1 MRRLLAA
8 LLLLIGSWSHSAWA
22 TIHSAPIVVK
32 GDAVK
37 LVTHYP
43 LGMYRL
49 FRSSS
54 SGKAV
59 SIPFQIDEIND
70 WGDYVL
76 PDGGDVT
83 ANTGTGIFDS
93 QDELSFMGD
102 DVGPAVPPSDW
113 TEVGKPPIVIEIKI
127 SYPLAN
133 STGNSAATAAI
144 DKEGAVYLGVYFT
157 NAPPLSTR
165 QYVNF
170 DRQRA
175 EVLTS
180 RYRYQFDQK
189 NWLVAKKVEMVKKG
203 TELLPQRE
211 FVPLI
216 DSTTFYMRADLKYF
230 LTVEASHR
238 SIESKLE
245 AYKVGPI
252 RSIIRISFVYNF
264 LKLNFELGMYTEV
277 SFFSNAVYLPAI
289 LYNPLDG
296 AKNLNQG
303 SGFYYGMALRENP
316 ETYQV
321 ETNMPRHKKSGL
333 LDFLTNRP
341 EAQDTYWI
349 TAASQDRIL
358 YMEINPSDEMRKRK
372 SIPLFYQENVP
383 GSTVLT
389 RSNEKPGEL
398 GKSPVNLALYFDMT
412 KFSEGEHNM
421 SLKLFFENLNDPQRL
436 ATFKSLKD
444 WSIKPRRVN

>member
-1 MRRLLAA
+1 LRRFLAA

-22 TIHSAPIVVK
+22 AIHSAPIVIK
-32 GDAVK
+32 GDSVK
-37 LVTHYP
+37 WLTHYP
-43 LGMYRL
+43 IGMYRL
-49 FRSSS
+49 FRASS

-59 SIPFQIDEIND
+59 VIPFQIDEIND

-83 ANTGTGIFDS
+83 ANTGTGIFDP

-102 DVGPAVPPSDW
+102 DVGPATPPSDW

-127 SYPLAN
+127 TYPDPN
-133 STGNSAATAAI
+133 TPG
-144 DKEGAVYLGVYFT
+144 DKEGAVYLGVYFS
-157 NAPPLSTR
+157 NAPPLSPR

-175 EVLTS
+175 EVTTS

-189 NWLVAKKVEMVKKG
+189 NWLVAKRVEMVKRG
-203 TELLPQRE
+203 TEQLPERE

-216 DSTTFYMRADLKYF
+216 DSTTFFMKADLKYF

-238 SIESKLE
+238 SIQSQLE
-245 AYKVGPI
+245 AYKIGPI

-296 AKNLNQG
+296 AKNLNPG

-316 ETYQV
+316 ETYKV
-321 ETNMPRHKKSGL
+321 ETNMPRHKKSGI
-333 LDFLTNRP
+333 LDFLTTRP
-341 EAQDTYWI
+341 EPQETYWI
-349 TAASQDRIL
+349 TAASADRIL

-372 SIPLFYQENVP
+372 SVPLFYQENVP
-383 GSTVLT
+383 GSAVLT
-389 RSNEKPGEL
+389 RSNDKPGEL
-398 GKSPVNLALYFDMT
+398 GSSPVNLALYFDMT

-421 SLKLFFENLNDPQRL
+421 SLKLFFENLNDSQHL
-436 ATFKSLKD
+436 TTFRTLKD
-444 WSIKPRRVN
+444 WTIKSRRVN